1 MASHSTRLRMNSER
15 TDSGWAVGLVVFA
28 GILMIVGGVW
38 HALAGIAALL
48 NDDLYVS
55 TPNYLYSFDLTGWG
69 WAHLVLGILV
79 AAAGVAVLKGL
90 TWGRVAGI
98 AVVMVSLFANFV
110 FIPWYPLW
118 SLVII
123 ALDVAVLWALIV
135 WPRQP
140 SEG

>member
-1 MASHSTRLRMNSER
+1 MNSER